1 MIISL
6 KVEKRTFIIMMI
18 CSVLA
23 NQPVDKP
30 LLNHLASV
38 TVEAISLLFYNTR
51 NEDAAKLVASYLLDR
66 TPSEQSSLSDVP

>member
-18 CSVLA
+18 CSALA

-51 NEDAAKLVASYLLDR
+51 NEDAAK
-66 TPSEQSSLSDVP
+66 